1 MFDWLHNIG
10 GSITGLGEINKQFL
24 QMLQDGRHIFDA
36 ASNSLLGGTTSD
48 VIREDLYATD
58 LRINKT
64 EMEVRRA
71 LVVHGTVHGAG
82 SFPSLLVLMSLVKDA
97 ERIGDYSKNLFE
109 LACTGASLGT
119 EEERKPLISMKDK
132 ISGFLVRAYHLFE
145 GKDADAS
152 RDLLKEIE
160 VFQKMCDQR
169 VGQLLR
175 VQGVNEA
182 GQVLTTRYFKR
193 VASHVGNVVTSI
205 VMPLDMLDFFPDAD
219 QKDQ

>member
-1 MFDWLHNIG
+1 MFDWLQNIG
-10 GSITGLGEINKQFL
+10 GSSTGLGEINKQFL

-58 LRINKT
+58 LRINRT
-64 EMEVRRA
+64 EIEVRRA
-71 LVVHGTVHGAG
+71 LVVHGTVHGAA

-109 LACTGASLGT
+109 LGCTGASLGT
-119 EEERKPLISMKDK
+119 EEELQPLISMKDK
-132 ISGFLVRAYHLFE
+132 ISGFLVRSYHLFE
-145 GKDADAS
+145 GKDVDAS

-160 VFQKMCDQR
+160 VFKKMCDQR

-175 VQGVNEA
+175 VQGINES
-182 GQVLTTRYFKR
+182 GQVLTMRYFKR
-193 VASHVGNVVTSI
+193 VASHVGNVVSSI
-205 VMPLDMLDFFPDAD
+205 VMPLDKLDFFPE
-219 QKDQ
+219 QPQSEQ

>member
-1 MFDWLHNIG
+1 MFDWLNNIG
-10 GSITGLGEINKQFL
+10 GSSAGLGEINKQFL

-36 ASNSLLGGTTSD
+36 ASNALLGGTTSD

-58 LRINKT
+58 LRINRT
-64 EMEVRRA
+64 EIAVRRA

-109 LACTGASLGT
+109 LACSGASLGT
-119 EEERKPLISMKDK
+119 DAERLPLISMKDK
-132 ISGFLVRAYHLFE
+132 ISGFLVRSYHLFE
-145 GKDADAS
+145 GQDVEAS

-160 VFQKMCDQR
+160 IFQKMCDQR
-169 VGQLLR
+169 VGELLR
-175 VQGVNEA
+175 VDGINEA
-182 GQVLTTRYFKR
+182 GQVLTMRYFKR

-205 VMPLDMLDFFPDAD
+205 VMPLDLLDFYPDKT
-219 QKDQ
+219 QKEQ